1 MTRFLDWL
9 LITLAVIGA
18 ITVVVLIW
26 AAISEWRGESDD
38 EDFDF
43 EKLLSGMDASPAD
56 AARGAAAQLENE
68 YDWWNMDVGTLASL
82 SEFSDAVE
90 LLADEDTP
98 VDDVV
103 ALSRDGN
110 GWVASMALAALAQ
123 RDDVP
128 NEWVVW
134 AMRHPGRPSNVEDA
148 FLLDALATHA
158 VEPVIG
164 AVLPALGSIRGEA
177 ALEFVRTRFETGEV
191 VSTATFERASLD
203 DEDQINAIETFIDT
217 YERELGPDFR
227 KKFDSWRALQYLR
240 GAGRVREKP
249 YDDPPTLLVGRRREL
264 VETVLTALGQSPPRS
279 VLIVGEHGVG
289 KTALARAALDR
300 LDDDVIVF
308 ETTAAQLNAGA
319 VYVGELEGRVKT
331 LVDALRR
338 EPVVWHLP
346 ELQEALFAGQHSRSP
361 QGLLDALLPHIE
373 AGTIMVVAEVTPSAA
388 ELLVAARPRVTSAF
402 EIVRVRPLDD
412 AETIAVARHALEHDT
427 LDVTTEDETLA
438 ESFELAQHFLPGVA
452 APGNL
457 LRVAERDGRRGCR
470 TGQDGVRQGG
480 RAGDALVELRAAAR
494 APRPGVTAATRG
506 RARVLRRARARADR
520 GGRLH
525 RRAHRDDQGRSH
537 GPDAAARRLPLR
549 RPDRN
554 RQDGDREGA
563 RGVPLRLIR
572 PPRPAR
578 HERVPDA
585 RVPRAPPVRHRDGV
599 ARRHARLL
607 DSQGAVRGGASRR
620 VREGGAADLGHLP
633 AGVRRRAAHRP
644 AGTRR
649 RLPTLRHRSHLE
661 PRRLARG
668 RRRARLRAAR
678 PAVLGR
684 RGGARGRALVPS

>member
-26 AAISEWRGESDD
+26 ATISEWRGESDD

-43 EKLLSGMDASPAD
+43 EKLFSGMDASPAD

-331 LVDALRR
+331 LVDAMRR

-346 ELQEALFAGQHSRSP
+346 ELPGGALRGTAPSEPAGPARRAPAPHRVRDDHDRRARSRLRARTS
-361 QGLLDALLPHIE
+361 
-373 AGTIMVVAEVTPSAA
+373 SC
-388 ELLVAARPRVTSAF
+388 VAARPRVTSAF
-402 EIVRVRPLDD
+402 EVVRVRPLDD
-412 AETIAVARHALEHDT
+412 TETIAVARHALEHDA
-427 LDVTTEDETLA
+427 LEVTTEDETLA
-438 ESFELAQHFLPGVA
+438 SRSSSHSNSCRESP
-452 APGNL
+452 
-457 LRVAERDGRRGCR
+457 RRGTCC
-470 TGQDGVRQGG
+470 G
-480 RAGDALVELRAAAR
+480 
-494 APRPGVTAATRG
+494 
-506 RARVLRRARARADR
+506 
-520 GGRLH
+520 
-525 RRAHRDDQGRSH
+525 S
-537 GPDAAARRLPLR
+537 
-549 RPDRN
+549 
-554 RQDGDREGA
+554 
-563 RGVPLRLIR
+563 
-572 PPRPAR
+572 
-578 HERVPDA
+578 
-585 RVPRAPPVRHRDGV
+585 
-599 ARRHARLL
+599 
-607 DSQGAVRGGASRR
+607 
-620 VREGGAADLGHLP
+620 
-633 AGVRRRAAHRP
+633 
-644 AGTRR
+644 
-649 RLPTLRHRSHLE
+649 
-661 PRRLARG
+661 
-668 RRRARLRAAR
+668 
-678 PAVLGR
+678 
-684 RGGARGRALVPS
+684 